1 MRDTVCVVK
10 FGPGHRLVGAGPVVE
25 AGNRFLEH
33 LIMRRFSPATVRA
46 YAFDVANFAEFL
58 TDRRLGL
65 DDVELTDLFDYLDWQ
80 SERNGSGGRVVA
92 LRRRGPAPATMNRR
106 IAAVRGLFEYLVTV
120 GERVENPV
128 PAARRASGQKKAAAR
143 RTSR

>member
-1 MRDTVCVVK
+1 MRPVRVVK

-58 TDRRLGL
+58 TDR
-65 DDVELTDLFDYLDWQ
+65 
-80 SERNGSGGRVVA
+80 GSVSTTSNRPTCSTTWTGSP
-92 LRRRGPAPATMNRR
+92 RGTAPADGSSRCGVG
-106 IAAVRGLFEYLVTV
+106 VRHP
-120 GERVENPV
+120 RP
-128 PAARRASGQKKAAAR
+128 
-143 RTSR
+143 